1 MAKIQKVCIVTGASS
16 GLGFETSKKM
26 AVLGYEV
33 VLACGDKVKAKQ
45 AISRIKQD
53 LPDAKLIYMNLD
65 LASFSSIAKFAKT
78 FHNADKKLNVLVNN
92 AAWMDKSSS
101 RVPTFTEDGLEKTFA
116 VNYIGHFLLTSLL
129 LDILKST
136 AKFDLEARIVV
147 ISSTVVKQASKDF
160 LSLDIDDIQLLKPG
174 SYTGSIA
181 YKNSKVA
188 SFLFALELHRR
199 LEGSGVTC
207 NIINPGKYVRSTNI
221 FRNQGCFRKYMFPC
235 LCLCSG
241 TNLGRAA
248 SAVVFVATDC
258 ELSRV
263 SGRCF
268 VGSEEST
275 IQIETRDL
283 DSAKQ
288 LWDLSKGMV
297 ADVL

>member
-101 RVPTFTEDGLEKTFA
+101 RVPSAALEC
-116 VNYIGHFLLTSLL
+116 L
-129 LDILKST
+129 
-136 AKFDLEARIVV
+136 

-181 YKNSKVA
+181 YKNSKIA

-297 ADVL
+297 ADAL